1 MMGQPNRPQHVT
13 HNLLRDHGH
22 WHGAHRPAQ
31 VSLHR
36 STAWRLTQYALPPLG
51 SVPVIPRSAV
61 IVVVASGGFAEG
73 DNLRCIGNPLG
84 AFSTARGER
93 VDLVDQQLVRLTV
106 FLSCFVQG
114 DDESTAQTHVFHR
127 PADLAGLGDA
137 RHSATRLVLFLPAR

>member
-13 HNLLRDHGH
+13 HNLLGDHGH
-22 WHGAHRPAQ
+22 RHGAHCPAQ
-31 VSLHR
+31 VSLNR

-51 SVPVIPRSAV
+51 GVPVIPRSAV

-84 AFSTARGER
+84 AFSTARSKR
-93 VDLVDQQLVRLTV
+93 VDLVDQQLVCLTV

-114 DDESTAQTHVFHR
+114 DDESAALSFM
-127 PADLAGLGDA
+127 LSG
-137 RHSATRLVLFLPAR
+137 RHG